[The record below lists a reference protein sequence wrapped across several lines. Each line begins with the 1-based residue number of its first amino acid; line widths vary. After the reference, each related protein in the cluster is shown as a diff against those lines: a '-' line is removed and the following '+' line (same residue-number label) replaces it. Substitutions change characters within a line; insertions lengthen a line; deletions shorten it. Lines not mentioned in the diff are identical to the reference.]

1 MSLVFRHIETQHAG
15 RHFDVVDVTFWQTLN
30 PLFTVL
36 GDRSEVFIGRFE
48 GSASHRSGLSAT
60 LVQKIY

>member
-36 GDRSEVFIGRFE
+36 GDRSEVFIG
-48 GSASHRSGLSAT
+48 
-60 LVQKIY
+60 